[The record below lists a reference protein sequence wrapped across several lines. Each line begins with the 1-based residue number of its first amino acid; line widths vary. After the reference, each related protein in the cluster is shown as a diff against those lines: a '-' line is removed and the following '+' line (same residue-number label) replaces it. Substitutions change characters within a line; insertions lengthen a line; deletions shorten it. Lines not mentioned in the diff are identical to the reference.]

1 MKVEIFQNGIKTIFT
16 PLTKVFMSKK
26 EAGKLIQNLQEQL
39 ENGLPDEFDTGN
51 GMRFQFVI
59 KEES

>member
-1 MKVEIFQNGIKTIFT
+1 MKITKFQNGINTIFT
-16 PLTKVFMSKK
+16 PLTKISMSKK

-39 ENGLPDEFDTGN
+39 ENGLPNEFNTGF

-59 KEES
+59 KED